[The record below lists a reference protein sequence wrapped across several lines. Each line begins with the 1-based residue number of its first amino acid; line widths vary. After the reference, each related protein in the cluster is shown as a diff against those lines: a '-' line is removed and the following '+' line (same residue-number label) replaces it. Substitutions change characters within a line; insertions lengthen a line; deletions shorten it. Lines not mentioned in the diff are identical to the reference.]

1 VNCRCEPFDW
11 DDLDTRAYAL
21 QGLTDAARPDP
32 EVYYAR
38 AAELVARARVDRSY
52 SVLELADRSADA
64 SVVYVSQL
72 VPHLVAGVD
81 SSVSLSWH
89 ELAEW
94 LAMNDGWSYDEAH
107 TYVARRVRRDR
118 D

>member
-1 VNCRCEPFDW
+1 MNCRCEPFDW

-52 SVLELADRSADA
+52 SVLELADRIGVIYEGHLSEVKAKSAWTIA
-64 SVVYVSQL
+64 S
-72 VPHLVAGVD
+72 
-81 SSVSLSWH
+81 
-89 ELAEW
+89 
-94 LAMNDGWSYDEAH
+94 
-107 TYVARRVRRDR
+107 
-118 D
+118 